1 MVWCVIG
8 LKLTLD
14 SRSLVF
20 FPHLS
25 HLLLVMIGPVKLELT
40 LTVKLELTVLSN
52 NNGSEL
58 IVK

>member
-14 SRSLVF
+14 SRSFVF

-25 HLLLVMIGPVKLELT
+25 RLLLVMIGPVKLELT